1 MWINNIEYYNTN
13 QWVGI
18 FNKDYKK
25 LGVKINAEQVHKL
38 FKEFG
43 INGKSDPNKPRVT
56 VYPKKQVDQ
65 LRTMDKCDKFIDALK
80 KITTPPN
87 TPTKPTTLQQNQ
99 DEVNVDYDFT
109 YKNNENDMEGH
120 SNYLINKYQFE
131 SVKRIT
137 ISESAYKR
145 LFKNR

>member
-1 MWINNIEYYNTN
+1 MKDIKYIELGKGLYIENNELKERIDETN
-13 QWVGI
+13 DDSGFETWDECWGYV
-18 FNKDYKK
+18 
-25 LGVKINAEQVHKL
+25 
-38 FKEFG
+38 
-43 INGKSDPNKPRVT
+43 
-56 VYPKKQVDQ
+56 
-65 LRTMDKCDKFIDALK
+65 IDALK